1 MGRRSTIS
9 SKGKTQRGKST
20 KPKRN
25 DALSAAGPAHSQ
37 LADLRE
43 QVSALARELAAV
55 REQQTATSEVLGVIS
70 RSPGELQAVF
80 ETILANAT
88 RLCGAKFGILNLYEG
103 DAYNNA
109 AFHGVPEALLTQ
121 LHQVIR
127 PHPLSGLAEVA
138 RTRQIVQIDDVR
150 TRTAYLEGSPSVV
163 DLVDLGGAR
172 TLLLVPMLKES
183 DLIGVIGI
191 YRQEVR
197 PFSDQQID
205 LVQNFANQ
213 AVIAIENT
221 RLLNELRE
229 LTDDL
234 SESLQ
239 QQTATA
245 DVLKVISRSTFD
257 LQSVLSALV
266 RTAAQL
272 CDADK
277 GFIFKRDGQIY
288 HLAANYGHSREFE
301 QYAKEH
307 PITPGRGTTTGRTAL
322 EGKTIHIPD
331 VLTDPEYVASEYQ
344 RQGGYR
350 TNLGVPLLRE
360 GITIGVFTLTRP
372 MVKPFQQKQI
382 ELLETFADQAVIAI
396 ENARLFDE
404 VRARTRE
411 TQEALEIRP
420 RSAMCSRSSPVR
432 HRTSNLCSTNCRDR
446 AAALPIRARLYPTT

>member
-1 MGRRSTIS
+1 M
-9 SKGKTQRGKST
+9 
-20 KPKRN
+20 
-25 DALSAAGPAHSQ
+25 
-37 LADLRE
+37 
-43 QVSALARELAAV
+43 
-55 REQQTATSEVLGVIS
+55 
-70 RSPGELQAVF
+70 
-80 ETILANAT
+80 
-88 RLCGAKFGILNLYEG
+88 
-103 DAYNNA
+103 
-109 AFHGVPEALLTQ
+109 
-121 LHQVIR
+121 
-127 PHPLSGLAEVA
+127 
-138 RTRQIVQIDDVR
+138 
-150 TRTAYLEGSPSVV
+150 
-163 DLVDLGGAR
+163 
-172 TLLLVPMLKES
+172 
-183 DLIGVIGI
+183 
-191 YRQEVR
+191 
-197 PFSDQQID
+197 
-205 LVQNFANQ
+205 
-213 AVIAIENT
+213 
-221 RLLNELRE
+221 
-229 LTDDL
+229 
-234 SESLQ
+234 
-239 QQTATA
+239 
-245 DVLKVISRSTFD
+245 LKVISRSTFD

-372 MVKPFQQKQI
+372 MVKPFHQKQI

-411 TQEALEIRP
+411 TQEALEYQTAISDVLEVISGSPSDIQPVLDKIAETAQRLCQSEHAYILRLDRDRYNLAAAKDARAERIQYLRENP
-420 RSAMCSRSSPVR
+420 IAMDRSSVCGR
-432 HRTSNLCSTNCRDR
+432 VALERRTVHITD
-446 AAALPIRARLYPTT
+446 ALADPEYSLPMAGDPGYRTFSACPCCAKEQ